1 MRLKVSVA
9 SANERLLV
17 LVTQGLKL
25 HTKMWSDYAEKS
37 AEGRLDEAA
46 LQEQHRKEIDTW
58 TAQVVEALREIFP
71 MEREEILFHHPDRPM
86 RAVAEPHY
94 GWKCTALWVMDLV
107 KGLDNIRQ
115 TAIPEYTDLPIQDQL
130 YINDIDSF
138 AKARDVNH
146 AMYAHLLNK
155 SGYLNLL
162 ENEVQVGLEEIIG
175 ERFHKEDHG
184 GEINDLFTTR
194 LVVNGER
201 RATAFML
208 KGRGLKKNVMELGD
222 CGDNGDQV
230 LRLFDSPAE
239 LFVIQFV
246 GTVAENVR
254 RDAES
259 KVALRRA
266 QGKRAWYM
274 IMDGE
279 DTAQVLYAYGK
290 IK

>member
-1 MRLKVSVA
+1 V
-9 SANERLLV
+9 
-17 LVTQGLKL
+17 
-25 HTKMWSDYAEKS
+25 D
-37 AEGRLDEAA
+37 
-46 LQEQHRKEIDTW
+46 
-58 TAQVVEALREIFP
+58 ALRGIFP
-71 MEREEILFHHPDRPM
+71 MEREEILFHHPDKPGM

-94 GWKCTALWVMDLV
+94 RWKCTAVWLMDLV
-107 KGLDNIRQ
+107 KGLDKIRQ
-115 TAIPEYTDLPIQDQL
+115 TAIPEYTDLPVKNRL

-138 AKARDVNH
+138 ARVRDVNH

-155 SGYLNLL
+155 SGYLNML
-162 ENEVQVGLEEIIG
+162 ENKIQVALEQILG
-175 ERFHKEDHG
+175 EKLHKEDHG
-184 GEINDLFTTR
+184 GEINDLYTTR
-194 LVVNGER
+194 LLVNGER

-208 KGRGLKKNVMELGD
+208 KGRGLKKKVMELGD

-246 GTVAENVR
+246 GTVAENVI

-259 KVALRRA
+259 KVALRRS

-279 DTAQVLYAYGK
+279 DTAQILYAYGK